1 MVCVQ
6 DGSLAW
12 TKVKTVQSVT
22 LTIGMEIPVR
32 VVKGGIR
39 TPSTEV
45 PCVFVG
51 PGTGIA
57 PMRAMIEQRVH
68 EGDTG

>member
-1 MVCVQ
+1 
-6 DGSLAW
+6 
-12 TKVKTVQSVT
+12 
-22 LTIGMEIPVR
+22 MEIPVR
-32 VVKGGIR
+32 LVKGGIR
-39 TPSTEV
+39 TPSSDV

-68 EGDTG
+68 EGDKGSA